1 MIYGN
6 TRKDFCNTAFGTGT
20 GPSGTVVSDSSMNGY
35 NSDLDGNGNPSNK
48 GEDVCTPLTLESI
61 HVFIPSGFSPDGDGI
76 NDVFVIRGLSD
87 YPDNKFTVYN
97 RWGNIVYEAVGYG
110 KDYYPGAPLSD
121 GLFWDGKPNKGILH
135 GSGLLPQGTYYYVLD
150 YNKGDKKPANGYLI
164 IQY

>member
-1 MIYGN
+1 
-6 TRKDFCNTAFGTGT
+6 
-20 GPSGTVVSDSSMNGY
+20 MNGY
-35 NSDLDGNGNPSNK
+35 NSDPNGNGNPSNK
-48 GEDVCTPLTLESI
+48 GEDVCTPLTLEPV

-97 RWGNIVYEAVGYG
+97 RWGNVVYEAVGYG

-121 GLFWDGKPNKGILH
+121 GLFWDGKPNKGLLH